1 MKEPSMKHLAF
12 VLLVLLG
19 TTAHAA
25 TFTSGLPHSTD
36 NDDSCD
42 IALLPAA
49 TLLLPYFEVDLA
61 DPRGETTLFTITNAS
76 PLEQIAHVTL
86 WTDYGFPVID
96 FNVYLTGYD
105 VQGLNLYDVIAEGQL
120 APPRGTGFDDPGSPE
135 GDYSDD
141 NPAIQRETCRNLPM
155 ALASVYLTRM
165 QQAFT
170 QGSVAPLGGSPGC
183 SRIGGVH
190 PHATGYATID
200 VSRRCGILMPTDPA
214 YYTDEI
220 AFDNVLTGDFM
231 QVNGNQNFAQG
242 NPLVHIRAVPEG
254 GTSATRASDPA
265 LRSNL
270 PRTFYGRFQSAAS
283 PTADGRQPLPS
294 SFMARWIS
302 GEAGSLESSFKIW
315 REGNAGPNADCTVYR
330 QNEHIPVGDIVR
342 FDEEENAVA
351 VNFDCPFLCVPPFSI
366 DLPASSRLGITD
378 ERIPR
383 IDNGAVAGWL
393 YLNLHDSTSLAPAAQ
408 AWVVASMRA
417 EGRFSVDMDVTALG
431 NGCTSGTR
439 PSEVTDP
446 ENGAPIGPA
455 ERVNP

>member
-19 TTAHAA
+19 TTAQAA

-231 QVNGNQNFAQG
+231 QVDGNQNFAQG

-254 GTSATRASDPA
+254 GRPPRAPPIPPCAATCRAPFTDDSSLPPIRAPMDASRSPPRSWPAGSRAKRARSNRRSRSGAKETPGPTPTARSIARTSTSRSATSSASTKRRTRWPSTSTV
-265 LRSNL
+265 RSSASL
-270 PRTFYGRFQSAAS
+270 PSPSTCRRPRGSAS
-283 PTADGRQPLPS
+283 PT
-294 SFMARWIS
+294 S
-302 GEAGSLESSFKIW
+302 GSRGSTTAPWPAGS
-315 REGNAGPNADCTVYR
+315 T
-330 QNEHIPVGDIVR
+330 
-342 FDEEENAVA
+342 
-351 VNFDCPFLCVPPFSI
+351 
-366 DLPASSRLGITD
+366 
-378 ERIPR
+378 
-383 IDNGAVAGWL
+383 
-393 YLNLHDSTSLAPAAQ
+393 
-408 AWVVASMRA
+408 
-417 EGRFSVDMDVTALG
+417 
-431 NGCTSGTR
+431 
-439 PSEVTDP
+439 
-446 ENGAPIGPA
+446 
-455 ERVNP
+455 